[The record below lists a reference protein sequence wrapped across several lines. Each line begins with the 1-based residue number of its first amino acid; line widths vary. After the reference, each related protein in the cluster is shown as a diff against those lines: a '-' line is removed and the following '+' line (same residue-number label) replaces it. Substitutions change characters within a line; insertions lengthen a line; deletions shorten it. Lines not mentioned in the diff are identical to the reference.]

1 MRCSRS
7 PSAAFTVVE
16 VIATIS
22 LSAVFFTAATLV
34 YQNISAN
41 SRSLS
46 SLQPITLG
54 RSTFQNLLGVDQ
66 DTMSV
71 YSAPNHGRGAF
82 AGQLAELFR
91 DDVAAASAVYCL
103 GRNGLNTLRPST
115 IPYPSGSPV
124 LDTPERF
131 LSHLVTQ
138 FGATDTAQF
147 VSYSGPSMAEDLTI
161 MVLQPSGTAT
171 ALQVLSIYDL
181 DLVAVTGIGN
191 YVAVR
196 RYVDGSLTSYYDI
209 LYPSGTGTAFAPA
222 AVHFY
227 RKGLAPYEANA
238 AIQKYMVAEEH
249 PFYLVWWPDP
259 AARTLESPTTPPEPT
274 APAGSAVWDY
284 YRMGGRTR
292 FFFTVP
298 AFPSQQ

>member
-1 MRCSRS
+1 MHLSRNS
-7 PSAAFTVVE
+7 LAAFTVVE

-34 YQNISAN
+34 YQNIVAN

-54 RSTFQNLLGVDQ
+54 EATFENLLGVEE
-66 DTMSV
+66 DTLSV
-71 YSAPNHGRGAF
+71 YTAPNHGRGAF

-103 GRNGLNTLRPST
+103 GRNGLNALRPTT
-115 IPYPSGSPV
+115 IPYPNGSAV
-124 LDTPERF
+124 LDTSERF

-138 FGATDTAQF
+138 YGATATAHF
-147 VSYSGPSMAEDLTI
+147 VSYSGPSLAQDLTI
-161 MVLQPSGTAT
+161 ILLQPSGSAT
-171 ALQVLSIYDL
+171 ELQVLSIYEMD
-181 DLVAVTGIGN
+181 VIPVTGLGN

-196 RYVDGSLTSYYDI
+196 RFVEGALTSYYDI
-209 LYPSGTGTAFAPA
+209 LYPAGTGTAFAPA
-222 AVHFY
+222 AVQFY
-227 RKGLAPYEANA
+227 RRGLAPYEANA
-238 AIQKYMVAEEH
+238 AVAKYMVAEEH

-259 AARTLESPTTPPEPT
+259 ATRTLEARADPPVPTVPVT
-274 APAGSAVWDY
+274 SAVWDY